1 MTGGDALAIKLE
13 TRSIPVRVGEVMAT
27 KILFSCQFSTAFG
40 GVQHA
45 MLDIVKYID
54 KTKFQPVVL
63 SSPEGELPTIA
74 AREGAEVQTAGVGK
88 FWRYSL
94 SYPLGT
100 IRDLITVARRIIRL
114 AREEGVSIV
123 HTFDGMVFFAASL
136 ARLFVKDLKV
146 IWLDSGFNLYPYHF
160 QLVMRWCFKRAALV
174 TTTTSIRQSQHF
186 EEGLDPA
193 KSAVTPL
200 GTDFHLRRPRLNAA
214 AQHFQQEVTRIGIV
228 GRIVPIK
235 NFELFLH
242 AARLVAD
249 KHPQIE
255 FLIVGG
261 KGLFGEELEYYNRIL
276 DLTRSL
282 ELENQVKFLDP
293 VEDLSPLLDT
303 FDILVCSSHIETF
316 GRTLVEA
323 MALSKPVVAT
333 RVGGIPEV
341 VADGETGFLVAA
353 DDAQAMAARITQ
365 LIEDDQ
371 LRATTGQKGYE
382 RMLNRFDVRSVAK
395 NWENIYERLLREQ
408 PER

>member
-1 MTGGDALAIKLE
+1 MGDDWLVIELE
-13 TRSIPVRVGEVMAT
+13 TVSIPFGMGEAMAT

-54 KTKFQPVVL
+54 KTKYQPVVL
-63 SSPEGELPTIA
+63 SSPDGELPTIA

-100 IRDLITVARRIIRL
+100 IRDLITVARKIIRL
-114 AREEGVSIV
+114 AREEDVKIV

-136 ARLFVKDLKV
+136 ARLFVKGLKV

-160 QLVMRWCFKRAALV
+160 QVVMRWCFKRAALV

-186 EEGLDPA
+186 TEGLDPA

-200 GTDFHLRRPRLNAA
+200 GTDFHLRRPRQYGPTAHPQRKA
-214 AQHFQQEVTRIGIV
+214 TRIGIV

-235 NFELFLH
+235 NFELFLR

-249 KHPQIE
+249 KHPQTE

-261 KGLFGEELEYYNRIL
+261 KGLFGDELEYYNSIL
-276 DLTRSL
+276 NLTKSL
-282 ELENQVKFLDP
+282 NLEDRVKFLDP
-293 VEDLSPLLDT
+293 VEDLSPLLAT

-323 MALSKPVVAT
+323 MALSIPVVAT

-353 DDAQAMAARITQ
+353 NDAQAMAVRINQ

-382 RMLNRFDVRSVAK
+382 RMLNRFDVRSVTK
-395 NWENIYERLLREQ
+395 NWERIYERLLRDQ
-408 PER
+408 PVA